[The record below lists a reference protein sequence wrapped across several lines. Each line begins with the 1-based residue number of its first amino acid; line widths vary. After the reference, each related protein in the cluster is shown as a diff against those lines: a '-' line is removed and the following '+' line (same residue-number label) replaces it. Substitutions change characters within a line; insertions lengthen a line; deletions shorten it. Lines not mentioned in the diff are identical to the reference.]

1 MIGSLKGDCIMFEF
15 IIDIF
20 VLGATFITPFAII
33 NAIYEAF
40 FED

>member
-1 MIGSLKGDCIMFEF
+1 MFEF

-20 VLGATFITPFAII
+20 VLGGTFIAPFAII